1 MADHFYAEVRL
12 QGRSAV
18 LLITSDKQ
26 WKLVN
31 EEPGLNF
38 EKFAGKGGTWG
49 QPMTMMTQWEF
60 YRTGS
65 TEAAFRL
72 SNLSF
77 PPSIVMEPRLF
88 QNQFQVGPAWA
99 KALGFDNGP
108 QASLGLRAHWYPVA
122 TGALMSWIKQYCEE
136 RNAEMKSLAI
146 SLGINIAAMVDP
158 TGGLSLVGAVEASTR
173 GDYLGCALNLLAA
186 IPLLGKAAQAAR
198 NTRIAVR
205 MEQLLSEIKVL
216 NEWLAQSKAALQ
228 RSRLAAE
235 AGLAGVVK
243 RVSSAATL
251 LKNEGW
257 IRRLDPKDWAQVGF
271 LPKEIEVLRDFAKQ
285 GYYIVIRACNP
296 ERVEW
301 LTWAAK
307 TGVRTLSKPLWIKA
321 KSLKAGGYLKGL
333 VGYRKTVGIKLGLRT
348 VKPPAGF
355 DPSWIARGGGKV
367 DAVYGIGFG
376 SHKSVFEIT
385 DATLASQHYL
395 VETDGFLILC
405 DAKGAAYVS
414 DLDVVLIQ
422 KRLQSGAF
430 GPPGMNVGP
439 KNIPYTGGDNA
450 QVGMFW
456 NKAFERVGY
465 PPGYK
470 AIQHGEHG
478 GTAANFKSAG
488 KGFEPSMHV
497 KQQVWDPG
505 DTWDSEQLIVAAQAD
520 NIAGVGLADNWN
532 KINAF
537 HRANPMGEFRFS
549 PPPVK

>member
-12 QGRSAV
+12 QGRSSV
-18 LLITSDKQ
+18 LLITSDNR

-60 YRTGS
+60 YREGS
-65 TEAAFRL
+65 TEAAFRF

-99 KALGFDNGP
+99 KALGFDSG
-108 QASLGLRAHWYPVA
+108 QAAVTGLRAHWYPVA
-122 TGALMSWIKQYCEE
+122 TGALMSWIRQYCEE
-136 RNAEMKSLAI
+136 RNAELKSLAL

-158 TGGLSLVGAVEASTR
+158 TGGMSLVGAVEASTR

-186 IPLLGKAAQAAR
+186 VPLLGKVAQAAR
-198 NTRIAVR
+198 NTRIAARIDQV
-205 MEQLLSEIKVL
+205 LSEIKVL
-216 NEWLAQSKAALQ
+216 NDWLAQSKAALQ
-228 RSRLAAE
+228 RSRMAAE

-243 RVSSAATL
+243 RVSSAGAL

-271 LPKEIEVLRDFAKQ
+271 LPREIEVLRDFAKQ

-301 LTWAAK
+301 LNWAAK

-321 KSLKAGGYLKGL
+321 KSLKVGGYLKGL
-333 VGYRKTVGIKLGLRT
+333 VGYRKTIGIKTGLRT

-355 DPSWIARGGGKV
+355 NPAWIARGGGKV
-367 DAVYGIGFG
+367 DAVYGIGLG
-376 SHKSVFEIT
+376 SHKTIFEVT
-385 DATLASQHYL
+385 DSALAAEHYL

-422 KRLQSGAF
+422 KQLRSGAF

-439 KNIPYTGGDNA
+439 AHIPYTGGDNA
-450 QVGMFW
+450 QMGVFW
-456 NKAFERVGY
+456 NKAFDHAGY

-470 AIQHGEHG
+470 PWQHGEFT
-478 GTAANFKSAG
+478 GTAGNFLPTK

-497 KQQVWDPG
+497 RAQVWGPG
-505 DTWDSEQLIVAAQAD
+505 DTWNSEQLIVAAQA
-520 NIAGVGLADNWN
+520 NNLGGVGLADNWGQLA
-532 KINAF
+532 AF